1 MGPRRARAGGRQD
14 GADLKN
20 AQHPW
25 LLSTPADLHERVA
38 SIGETDV
45 RSDPDLALQYNR
57 DEGRLAAIK
66 AEILRMRIK
75 NRRKNTA
82 DTYKTG
88 QRLWKVILS
97 PHCFDEVFLTNFYF
111 TGVVQRTALGGWRSY
126 S

>member
-1 MGPRRARAGGRQD
+1 MAPRRARGRQN

-20 AQHPW
+20 AQHPRH
-25 LLSTPADLHERVA
+25 LAPTDLHERVA
-38 SIGETDV
+38 SIDEVDV
-45 RSDPDLALQYNR
+45 RRDPDLALQYNR
-57 DEGRLAAIK
+57 DEGRLAAIR

-97 PHCFDEVFLTNFYF
+97 PRCLNDVFPTNLYF
-111 TGVVQRTALGGWRSY
+111 TGVVQTAGLGGWRSY

>member
-1 MGPRRARAGGRQD
+1 MRG
-14 GADLKN
+14 
-20 AQHPW
+20 
-25 LLSTPADLHERVA
+25 LL
-38 SIGETDV
+38 DV
-45 RSDPDLALQYNR
+45 RRDPDLALQYNR
-57 DEGRLAAIK
+57 DEGRLGAIR

-97 PHCFDEVFLTNFYF
+97 PRCLNDVFPTNLYF
-111 TGVVQRTALGGWRSY
+111 TGVVQTAGLGGWRSY

>member
-1 MGPRRARAGGRQD
+1 MAPRRARGRQD

-20 AQHPW
+20 ARHPRH
-25 LLSTPADLHERVA
+25 LSTPADLHERVA
-38 SIGETDV
+38 SIDEVDV
-45 RSDPDLALQYNR
+45 RRDPDLALPYNR
-57 DEGRLAAIK
+57 DEGRLAAIR
-66 AEILRMRIK
+66 AETLRMRLK

-97 PHCFDEVFLTNFYF
+97 SRCLNEVFPTNLYF
-111 TGVVQRTALGGWRSY
+111 TEVAGLGGWRSY